1 MTVDLNRRD
10 MLGVA
15 IAAAA
20 ISPAFA
26 QEGTRPAENWP
37 AAGPDLKGTPAKP
50 VVIPAPAEPA
60 GLLSKEVI
68 ELWPQGKVP
77 GSPAGPVRRLVLE
90 RGSPAAHDRAV
101 MHVSRPIM
109 EVFRPAQPNG
119 AAMVVFPGGGYVRL
133 AIDKEGAGAA
143 RFLTEAGVTTFV
155 LNYRLPMDGWAA
167 GYDCALQ
174 DAQRAVRL
182 IRANPSRWGVDPVRI
197 GVMGFSAGGHL
208 AASQLTRHNVRTYD
222 PVDAADGQSARPDM
236 AVLGYAPVG
245 ARPAAAG
252 QPGATVPALNDLVAT
267 GMSPAFVF
275 QAANDPTVN
284 VTNSLTMFSALLA
297 AKVPSE
303 LHLYQEGGHGFGF
316 SLPPEM
322 PASRWPQDWLA
333 WAKRIGFMDGR

>member
-10 MLGVA
+10 VMGAA
-15 IAAAA
+15 IVAAAA
-20 ISPAFA
+20 RPAFG
-26 QEGTRPAENWP
+26 QDQPRPAESWS
-37 AAGPDLKGTPAKP
+37 AAGPDLTGTPARP
-50 VVIPAPAEPA
+50 VVIPAPAEPI

-77 GSPAGPVRRLVLE
+77 GVPATPVHRLVLE
-90 RGSPAAHDRAV
+90 RGSPTAHDRAI

-109 EVFRPAQPNG
+109 EVFRPARPNG

-133 AIDKEGAGAA
+133 AIDKEGAGSA
-143 RFLTEAGVTTFV
+143 RFLTDAGVTTFV
-155 LNYRLPMDGWAA
+155 LNYRLPLDGWVA
-167 GYDCALQ
+167 GHDCALQ
-174 DAQRAVRL
+174 DAQRALRL
-182 IRANPSRWGVDPVRI
+182 IRADAARWGVDSARI

-208 AASQLTRHNVRTYD
+208 AASSLTRHDLKTYD
-222 PVDAADGQSARPDM
+222 PLDAADGQSARPDM

-245 ARPAAAG
+245 ARASAAG
-252 QPGATVPALNDLVAT
+252 QPGKPVPALNSLVAT
-267 GMSPAFVF
+267 GMSPTFVF
-275 QAANDPTVN
+275 QAADDPTVS

-333 WAKRIGFMDGR
+333 WARRIGFLGR